1 MLHKHSDFE
10 PAFEELVHRV
20 IGCCIAVHRELGP
33 GLIEAAYARAVRV
46 ELMASNLSFESEKR
60 YPIRYREKTVYV
72 HRLDLVVE
80 RQMLVELKCVDSLHP
95 VHHAQ
100 VRSCLKVS
108 KLRLGLL
115 VNFNVAVLPQGI
127 KRIVL

>member
-1 MLHKHSDFE
+1 MLHQHADFDASVE
-10 PAFEELVHRV
+10 DLVHRV
-20 IGCCIAVHRELGP
+20 IGCCIAVHQELGP
-33 GLIEAAYARAVRV
+33 GLVETAYARAVRL
-46 ELMASNLSFESEKR
+46 ELAASNIPFESEKK
-60 YPIRYREKTVYV
+60 YPIVYRGKPVYV
-72 HRLDLVVE
+72 HRLDLVVD
-80 RQMLVELKCVDSLHP
+80 QQVVVELKCVDSLHP

-115 VNFNVAVLPQGI
+115 INFNVAILPHGI

>member
-1 MLHKHSDFE
+1 MLYKHNDFE
-10 PAFEELVHRV
+10 PAFEDLVHRV

-33 GLIEAAYARAVRV
+33 GLIEAAYARAVRL
-46 ELMASNLSFESEKR
+46 ELTVAKISFESEKE
-60 YPIRYREKTVYV
+60 YPIRYREQTVYV

-80 RQMLVELKCVDSLHP
+80 SKLLVELKCVDSLHP